1 MLEEKKKALV
11 LKVQNKI
18 KFNSD
23 YEVDAEYVEDLIDEA
38 EHIILDW
45 TKSKNENIFDGGVYD
60 VPIIKYCIESI
71 NLAGLEGQS
80 HSTANGTTKTF
91 IASPESNLKSAIPQ
105 RM

>member
-1 MLEEKKKALV
+1 MLEEKKKALIK
-11 LKVQNKI
+11 KVQTKI

-23 YEVDAEYVEDLIDEA
+23 YEVDAEYVGDLVDEA
-38 EHIILDW
+38 ENIIMRW
-45 TKSKNENIFDGGVYD
+45 VKSDNENIFDGGVYD

-80 HSTANGTTKTF
+80 YSTANGTTKTF
-91 IASPESNLKSAIPQ
+91 IASPEANLKSAIPQ